1 MFTAKGV
8 QDIPVQRAL
17 TNNRRQRPTLL
28 LSGRSTETEY
38 AVRDQVVATAISPAA
53 G

>member
-1 MFTAKGV
+1 M

-17 TNNRRQRPTLL
+17 INDRRQRPTLL
-28 LSGRSTETEY
+28 LSGRSTETEC
-38 AVRDQVVATAISPAA
+38 AVRDQVVATVISPTA